1 MSHYQLKMEKC
12 KMKIEKKKM
21 QKNELKEN
29 DEERSQNSY
38 FEGKKTEQHKRK
50 TSTFIMK
57 YTNRRSINKIRW
69 SKSLRLNLSCVE
81 HSLPKT
87 IASHHTHKH
96 THTHINTHKMFGFV

>member
-38 FEGKKTEQHKRK
+38 FEGKKKQNN
-50 TSTFIMK
+50 
-57 YTNRRSINKIRW
+57 TNERHPRS
-69 SKSLRLNLSCVE
+69 L
-81 HSLPKT
+81 
-87 IASHHTHKH
+87 
-96 THTHINTHKMFGFV
+96 